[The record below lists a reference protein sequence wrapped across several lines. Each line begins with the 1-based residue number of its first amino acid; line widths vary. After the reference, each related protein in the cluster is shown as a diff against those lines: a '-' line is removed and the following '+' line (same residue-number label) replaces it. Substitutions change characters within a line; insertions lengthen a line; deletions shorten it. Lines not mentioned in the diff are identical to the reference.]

1 MNPDHIAEW
10 REYLVGK
17 MQERYGIAKQEAQKA
32 VTLWLRALNREP
44 QAYRIPRPSP
54 VRSQRRGL
62 PDRLAARQARSARA

>member
-44 QAYRIPRPSP
+44 
-54 VRSQRRGL
+54 RSQPGL
-62 PDRLAARQARSARA
+62 PVRLAARQARSARAS

>member
-32 VTLWLRALNREP
+32 VTLWLRA
-44 QAYRIPRPSP
+44 PSS
-54 VRSQRRGL
+54 VRSQRQRPGL
-62 PDRLAARQARSARA
+62 PARLAGRQARSARA